1 MTIVLYIFWTLPIN
15 DDDDGHYCGEQPM
28 KKGDAWQCVSF

>member
-1 MTIVLYIFWTLPIN
+1 MTIVFIIFYWTLPIN

-28 KKGDAWQCVSF
+28 KKGDAW